1 MKRILFIII
10 CLWTAGILGISAQ
23 KKSMEVIGKVTDTSG
38 MPLIGVN
45 ISVKNVSGL
54 GVITDADGNYKIEI
68 APYSTLI
75 YSYIGMVTKEILI
88 KEDMKKVNVTLEEST
103 QTVIDEVV
111 ITGTGA
117 QKKMT
122 VTGAVSGVNVE
133 LLKTPTTGIVN
144 ALAGNVPGIMAMQT
158 SGQPGKNVSE
168 FWIRGIS
175 TFGASNSAL
184 VLVDGFERDF
194 DEINVED
201 IESFSVL
208 KDASATAIY
217 GSRGA
222 NGVILITTKHG
233 KAGKVDIKAKVQ
245 SSYNA
250 RTFTPKFVDGFTYA
264 SMLNES
270 RVTRGLEPFYDE
282 DDLYLFRSGMDP
294 DLYPNVDWMDA
305 LLKEGSLTHRAN
317 VDISGG
323 GNTARYYVS
332 MSYLNEDGM
341 YKVDNSVKD
350 KYDSNA
356 KYQRWNYRLNVDV
369 DVTKTT
375 LLKVGVSGWL
385 SKQNEPGCGGGETQL
400 WASLMGHNPIAT
412 PIYYTDGKIG
422 SSGTGDKANPWTLS
436 TQSGYREVWNNT
448 IQTNITL
455 EQDLKFITEG
465 LKFTGRFGFDTDNTN
480 TKSHEEWP
488 ELWRAERERDT
499 YGDVVFRKISDEKVM
514 VHSASATGTRKEFFE
529 AILNYNRNFGDHQVG
544 GTLKYT
550 QDATTNT
557 QSVDNYEW
565 LDRKHQG
572 LAGRFT
578 YGWKYRYFLDFNF
591 GYNGS
596 ENFAPGRQFGFFPAY
611 SVAWNIA
618 EEPLIKRS
626 LPWINMFKLRYSYGK
641 VGSDNVGSR
650 FPFLPAFSNKNGF
663 SYTWGDFVDTIWSG
677 GNNNN
682 NYSGLTYSTIA
693 SRDITWEI
701 ATKHDVGL
709 DFSLFNDKI
718 TGTIDYFHET
728 RDGIFMS
735 RSNLP
740 GIAGL
745 NGLTTNTNIGKVRST
760 GFDGNVAYQDRI
772 GKVDFTIRG
781 NFTYSKNEILEYD
794 EVNSLYPY
802 KLKVGQ
808 RVDQTMGLI
817 ALGLFEDYEDIRNSP
832 DQSSLGSVIMPGDI
846 KYKDVNSDGR
856 INENDIV
863 PIGAT
868 RRPNLI
874 YGFGVSALW
883 NGLDI
888 NAHFQGA
895 GKSSFFIN
903 GQSVYAFSEGEWGNV
918 FEDYVGNYWSL
929 DNPNPN
935 AKYPR
940 LSWKGNTNNNR
951 ASSLWLRDGSYLRLK
966 TLEIGYTFPKN
977 ISRVLYMNKIR
988 IFFIGT
994 NLLTF
999 SKFKMWDPEMGSSTG
1014 QQYPLTKSYTLGI
1027 NINW

>member
-10 CLWTAGILGISAQ
+10 CLWTGGILGISAQ
-23 KKSMEVIGKVTDTSG
+23 KKGMEVIGKVTDASG

-499 YGDVVFRKISDEKVM
+499 YGDVVFRKISDEIVM